1 MSTSEQKKSDH
12 KEQVKRYYDR
22 NTRRFLAHGEGG
34 KELAIRRSVWAP
46 GIEERAGAMQYVNS
60 RILQEMREIGARRV
74 VDLGCGV
81 GGSILY
87 LAARQSGSYTGVTL
101 SPLQAQMAREILG
114 AIEGAETT
122 ILAGDFS
129 DGDFWGGLLSPIDL
143 AFAIEATVHVA
154 DLEGVLAGAAGALRR
169 GGRLIVMDDFLA
181 EREAASSRERR
192 WLREFREG
200 WRAAGLRRVSDL
212 RALASRHGF
221 EQVRE
226 ENFTPYLELDRPR
239 DLAARLFINL
249 FRWWPGRGAWFSNLY
264 GGNALQLGLKHGI
277 IQYRYLVLERSSRA

>member
-1 MSTSEQKKSDH
+1 MSTSEQKD
-12 KEQVKRYYDR
+12 QVQRYYDR

-34 KELAIRRSVWAP
+34 KELAIRRSVWAS
-46 GIEERAGAMQYVNS
+46 GIEDRAEAMQYVNS
-60 RILQEMREIGARRV
+60 RILQEMREIEARRV
-74 VDLGCGV
+74 LDLGCGV

-87 LAARQSGSYTGVTL
+87 LATRRNGSYTGVTL
-101 SPLQAQMAREILG
+101 SPVQAQMARAVLG
-114 AIEGAETT
+114 NVEGSKTA

-129 DGDFWGGLLSPIDL
+129 EGAFWEEVDSPVDL
-143 AFAIEATVHVA
+143 AFTIEATVHVA
-154 DLEGVLAGAAGALRR
+154 DLDAVLAGAADTLRP
-169 GGRLIVMDDFLA
+169 GGRLVVMDDFLA
-181 EREAASSRERR
+181 EGHPASSREQR

-212 RALASRHGF
+212 RALAARHGF
-221 EQVRE
+221 ELLRE

-239 DLAARLFINL
+239 DLAARVFINL

-264 GGNALQLGLKHGI
+264 GGNALQLCLKHGV